1 MADYGI
7 GKRLS
12 QNKLNTGNITLK
24 SLLSYAIF
32 QLILRSKL
40 DPSKSS
46 VSGCLP
52 DDEKKSF
59 VRNILCRSVYR
70 AQLKHDPL
78 PMLLLVITL
87 YTVESV
93 YGSVHFYGRPMV

>member
-46 VSGCLP
+46 VCLP
-52 DDEKKSF
+52 DDEKKRIA
-59 VRNILCRSVYR
+59 RNILCRSVYR
-70 AQLKHDPL
+70 AQLKRDPL